1 MKRRIL
7 ALLLCVV
14 MAFGGLCLG
23 DAAPVYAEGESGS
36 GISDPG
42 ETGESE
48 IATTI
53 NLRTVTVYMTGYN
66 EKGTNT
72 RDGMA
77 VVSLAGKLVDTGEE
91 DADEA
96 DDGFVVTY
104 TSAPSVLPAD
114 SISFSDDRVT
124 FEPVKAGSSVVDF
137 TVGTQAFTVKVTCY
151 KPAMSASLLMYKKQ
165 KKTLKVTG
173 IPSGTSVKFTSSN
186 PKIATVSSTGQVTAK
201 VSGNAVIYASVGT
214 VKLGCVVSVATKKKY
229 RAINRAVKM
238 GRTCRYSQPKR
249 MRKGYYD
256 CSSMVWRSYKPE
268 KIYIGSKWFAP
279 VAASQAKYLAR
290 KKKIYCKLS
299 YANGQSMRYRA
310 GDLLFK
316 TGAKNRRYKGI
327 YHVEM
332 FRGYTFL
339 GYTQQNR
346 SLVTTRWANRLD
358 GYADDSWDPGIMGR
372 P

>member
-14 MAFGGLCLG
+14 MALGGTYLVG
-23 DAAPVYAEGESGS
+23 AAPVYAEGE
-36 GISDPG
+36 
-42 ETGESE
+42 GESE
-48 IATTI
+48 ITDLGTA
-53 NLRTVTVYMTGYN
+53 TVYMTGYGY
-66 EKGTNT
+66 KGTNV
-72 RDGMA
+72 RDGVT
-77 VVSLAGKLVDTGEE
+77 VVSLEGKL
-91 DADEA
+91 ADEEA
-96 DDGFVVTY
+96 VPEDDTDEFSVTGI
-104 TSAPSVLPAD
+104 SAPGVLPQ
-114 SISFSDDRVT
+114 SGISFAEDRVT
-124 FEPVKAGSSVVDF
+124 FEPVKAGTCIVVFD
-137 TVGTQAFTVKVTCY
+137 VGEQAFKVKVNCY
-151 KPAMSASLLMYKKQ
+151 KPVMSASQLMYKKQ
-165 KKTLKVTG
+165 KKTLTVTG
-173 IPSGTSVKFTSSN
+173 IPAGTAVKYASSN
-186 PKIATVSSTGQVTAK
+186 PKVATVSANGVVTAK
-201 VSGNAVIYASVGT
+201 VSGNTVIYATVGT

-299 YANGQSMRYRA
+299 YANGQNMRYRA

-316 TGAKNRRYKGI
+316 TGAKNRRYTGI

-346 SLVTTRWANRLD
+346 PVVTTRWANRLD